1 MAAASEPSAQQSGI
15 DNVPGVPEAM
25 CRPQRLGPRQPACRT
40 LGRDRP
46 RSRSTSALRSGR
58 THRRWQH
65 RAAQWTS
72 TPTADLR

>member
-46 RSRSTSALRSGR
+46 RSPRLLLSDPGGRIDADSTGPRSGPRRQRR
-58 THRRWQH
+58 TCV
-65 RAAQWTS
+65 
-72 TPTADLR
+72 